1 MQREW
6 WASALGVSLMAA
18 LPAAAEVT
26 KAVMSVN
33 NAHMT

>member
-1 MQREW
+1 MQRKR

-33 NAHMT
+33 NTHMS